1 MNYWNILILLINNNN
16 LNIWIVDDFD
26 YLPSTLTFSSSF
38 DYPSICKR
46 KGSHFLSLSIEY
58 GLRFLNLPVFGFYQ
72 TCPCAPTSG
81 RTTFTGWHSQCAP
94 ATWWFSWSLSTSSTS
109 SSSRRT
115 QLLLLLTSTLEQS
128 LVTRVPQEKDSLQS
142 HWRIIWIEIQN
153 QTDNTDK
160 NQNPSVLK
168 ESKKRELIRR
178 DETNPHIFY
187 RLSAISQ
194 AFPARRLSPCSC
206 NFTEKIRQKSSNM

>member
-1 MNYWNILILLINNNN
+1 MNYWNILILLINNNS

-72 TCPCAPTSG
+72 TCPCAPTWG
-81 RTTFTGWHSQCAP
+81 RTAFTGWHSKCAP

-128 LVTRVPQEKDSLQS
+128 LVTRVPQEPQQHPPQLICQ
-142 HWRIIWIEIQN
+142 EQ
-153 QTDNTDK
+153 
-160 NQNPSVLK
+160 VL
-168 ESKKRELIRR
+168 
-178 DETNPHIFY
+178 T
-187 RLSAISQ
+187 
-194 AFPARRLSPCSC
+194 PARFWLDG
-206 NFTEKIRQKSSNM
+206 QKQ